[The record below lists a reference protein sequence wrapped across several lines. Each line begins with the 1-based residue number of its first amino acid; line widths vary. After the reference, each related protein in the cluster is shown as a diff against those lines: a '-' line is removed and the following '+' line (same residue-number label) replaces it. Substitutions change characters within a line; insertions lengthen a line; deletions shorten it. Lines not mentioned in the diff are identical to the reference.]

1 MSDNDTF
8 DAARRLLTNIR
19 SARVFARETDFEQL
33 LEMQAKLNAVIEECR
48 EDAEREAAEREER
61 EKKRQELLQLI
72 ADRPAGSRV
81 FSIGVGN
88 EVNKPLL
95 EQIARESGG
104 VVGPRLYTD
113 ALSGPDGPA
122 PTYEKMMRH
131 NVTALVAGMLKN

>member
-48 EDAEREAAEREER
+48 EDAEREER

-72 ADRPAGSRV
+72 AGEG
-81 FSIGVGN
+81 FSPEQLLGLTDDVPKARKNKLPKAPPKYQYEENGEVKFWSGRGVR
-88 EVNKPLL
+88 
-95 EQIARESGG
+95 QSQ
-104 VVGPRLYTD
+104 
-113 ALSGPDGPA
+113 S
-122 PTYEKMMRH
+122 
-131 NVTALVAGMLKN
+131 LKH